1 MSFAISSLHLFL
13 GAKTPFLEAPHSRL
27 LSTSHWPKL
36 GPCLCQ
42 KRQKRVGL
50 HVCFNQSEFTYVWG
64 VTIGENKKGQIPAS
78 IQVSKSPADFL
89 GDSVFKKDHGEIQ
102 AEGGQRGAWFRSG
115 SVGGRRPGVQY
126 WLWVKTTFFTV
137 MKRSGLHPGG
147 WG

>member
-102 AEGGQRGAWFRSG
+102 AEGVKGEPGSGVGLWEGEDQASSTGCGSKPRS
-115 SVGGRRPGVQY
+115 SP
-126 WLWVKTTFFTV
+126 L
-137 MKRSGLHPGG
+137 
-147 WG
+147 